1 MQPALRILIIPNH
14 KNGFPPK
21 FLKDSK
27 LQALAYFLSPRG
39 FGWWV
44 CLFFKKKPITTCF
57 EMKALRS
64 FLLSFIG
71 RHICWSQCRS
81 GSQYQ
86 SVWWFFPWLF
96 SWLWSST
103 HNEKFPEAFN
113 TTKVRGLRSESE
125 ANLLECI
132 VLNWSQAVLANGS
145 CVLCGERLLARRHSS
160 GCLVGV
166 RMSTPRKWWKT
177 LPSVALCTLCLLY
190 LLQRFLAPHCFKETC
205 LAEWK
210 KLQCP
215 IQTSQNLSKTR
226 WT

>member
-113 TTKVRGLRSESE
+113 TSESQGTSKWKRGE
-125 ANLLECI
+125 PPGMYCFELKP
-132 VLNWSQAVLANGS
+132 S
-145 CVLCGERLLARRHSS
+145 CVSQRFMCPL
-160 GCLVGV
+160 
-166 RMSTPRKWWKT
+166 WWKVART
-177 LPSVALCTLCLLY
+177 KAFQWVLGWGPDEYAKEMVENLAQCGSLYPLPPLSIAAISCPPLL
-190 LLQRFLAPHCFKETC
+190 
-205 LAEWK
+205 
-210 KLQCP
+210 
-215 IQTSQNLSKTR
+215 
-226 WT
+226 